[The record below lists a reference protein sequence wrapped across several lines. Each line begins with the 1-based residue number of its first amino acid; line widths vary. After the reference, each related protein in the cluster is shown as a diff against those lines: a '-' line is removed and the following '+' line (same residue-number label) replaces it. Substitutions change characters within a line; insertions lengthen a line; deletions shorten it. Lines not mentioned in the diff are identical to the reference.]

1 MYGDI
6 WVNSIKYNLGGET
19 IRIEK
24 NVVQLLNREI
34 LGDTQDMKLITTV
47 VLGTLCM
54 DYDSPEDYAHVRVI
68 VLALGEARHFNWW
81 RSEFLSTT
89 GISYLSRLYPRGKF
103 SSAIHAASRAA
114 LDLHDINIG
123 RGNVYHLFRL
133 PGIVEHTFNNMISTQ
148 AAELEK
154 NYLPILNDRQSL
166 MEKLSTFIQKKG
178 IYKAGPVQ
186 VERQLAAGKMASAYS
201 WAFENNQQI
210 FPYFLL

>member
-1 MYGDI
+1 MDDTA
-6 WVNSIKYNLGGET
+6 SDDDFTHL
-19 IRIEK
+19 RI
-24 NVVQLLNREI
+24 L
-34 LGDTQDMKLITTV
+34 
-47 VLGTLCM
+47 
-54 DYDSPEDYAHVRVI
+54 

-103 SSAIHAASRAA
+103 SGAIHAASRAA
-114 LDLHDINIG
+114 LDLHDTNIG

-133 PGIVEHTFNNMISTQ
+133 PGIVEYTFNNIMSTQ
-148 AAELEK
+148 VTELE
-154 NYLPILNDRQSL
+154 NIYLPILNDQLSL
-166 MEKLSTFIQKKG
+166 IEKLSAFIQKKE

-186 VERQLAAGKMASAYS
+186 VERPLAVRKMASAYL